1 MSTIDMTSL
10 SAMTIL
16 EKYHLALVEFLLRS
30 KREIIV
36 IGGRYG
42 LTPMQSLALLALD
55 KPRSMHELKS
65 VFSCDPS
72 NVTGI
77 VDGLEHKALV
87 ARGENPADRRIKL
100 IQLQGDGATIRRAI
114 VTELAGDNSYVLAK
128 LSKREAKTFVNLLQ
142 KIVND

>member
-1 MSTIDMTSL
+1 MTRQ
-10 SAMTIL
+10 TIL
-16 EKYHLALVEFLLRS
+16 EKYHLALVEFLLLS
-30 KREIIV
+30 KRNIIE

-55 KPRSMHELKS
+55 EPRSMHELRR

-77 VDGLEHKALV
+77 IDGLERKGLAT
-87 ARGENPADRRIKL
+87 RSENPDDRRIKMIGL
-100 IQLQGDGATIRRAI
+100 KRKGTDTRSTIVNA
-114 VTELAGDNSYVLAK
+114 LAGDDSYILAK

-142 KIVND
+142 KIVKD